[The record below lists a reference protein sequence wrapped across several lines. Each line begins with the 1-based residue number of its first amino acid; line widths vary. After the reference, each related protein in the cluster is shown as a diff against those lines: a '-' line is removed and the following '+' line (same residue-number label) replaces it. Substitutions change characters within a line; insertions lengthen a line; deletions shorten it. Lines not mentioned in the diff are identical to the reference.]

1 MNFRGYYYLTSENFY
16 CLTTPGRKQV
26 LQDDQSA
33 PKINHRRIRANNT
46 TVFTLIYSFPTLIT
60 QQALRVE
67 DSDDDEDDWLAITTG
82 RGRSKP
88 SRFLSMVEDLLDD
101 LRAEESEME
110 AQRQD
115 ALDEALEVR

>member
-1 MNFRGYYYLTSENFY
+1 M
-16 CLTTPGRKQV
+16 
-26 LQDDQSA
+26 QDDESA